1 MGLGKMA
8 KGNPMLFNFIKVKSN
23 PSEENINALRN
34 SITGVN
40 TTQQAE
46 QASSFKKVDEKL
58 PMSKIRRR
66 ALDSQSTLNNEQTLL
81 GG

>member
-1 MGLGKMA
+1 MGTIRKSIPDLLKQVGA
-8 KGNPMLFNFIKVKSN
+8 IKEVQK
-23 PSEENINALRN
+23 
-34 SITGVN
+34 
-40 TTQQAE
+40 TQQAE

-66 ALDSQSTLNNEQTLL
+66 ALDNQSKLNNEQTLL

>member
-1 MGLGKMA
+1 MGSLGVKIPA
-8 KGNPMLFNFIKVKSN
+8 LLKQVGAIKEVQK
-23 PSEENINALRN
+23 
-34 SITGVN
+34 
-40 TTQQAE
+40 TQQAE